1 MFAVWRELPSK
12 LIARMAPATVDV
24 IVQQVDPRLNEG
36 EARPFVHRAHGGR
49 FLASDG
55 VNLLTADYA
64 AGKALAFID
73 PTMVARGPELR
84 HNVLQLL
91 ALLLATQHDRVPLHA
106 GAVVLDGRAILLAG
120 RSTAGK
126 STLCYACLRDGFQL
140 LSEDAVYVSRAPTLR
155 LWGLPDRIHLLPDAV
170 KFFPELAETA
180 PAIQPTGKLKLAV
193 ETGPERAVRHAERM
207 AVCII
212 ERHEGTETSIEPIP
226 QQVAVEALS
235 GHQEPG
241 FDLYPDA
248 AEAARAVT
256 AQGAYRLV
264 VGQDL
269 AKATAVLRSLG

>member
-1 MFAVWRELPSK
+1 
-12 LIARMAPATVDV
+12 
-24 IVQQVDPRLNEG
+24 
-36 EARPFVHRAHGGR
+36 
-49 FLASDG
+49 
-55 VNLLTADYA
+55 
-64 AGKALAFID
+64 
-73 PTMVARGPELR
+73 
-84 HNVLQLL
+84 
-91 ALLLATQHDRVPLHA
+91 
-106 GAVVLDGRAILLAG
+106 
-120 RSTAGK
+120 
-126 STLCYACLRDGFQL
+126 
-140 LSEDAVYVSRAPTLR
+140 
-155 LWGLPDRIHLLPDAV
+155 
-170 KFFPELAETA
+170 
-180 PAIQPTGKLKLAV
+180 
-193 ETGPERAVRHAERM
+193 M